1 MKKFLIVFLGL
12 LFIGITFFRPL
23 VFKRNLEI
31 KSNIQIDSVYY
42 YHGFPISS
50 LIRDIPR
57 NKETKEYELTI
68 EPVKFGIWI
77 G

>member
-1 MKKFLIVFLGL
+1 MSTLGVV
-12 LFIGITFFRPL
+12 FFRPIF
-23 VFKRNLEI
+23 FKKELKINEDLFL
-31 KSNIQIDSVYY
+31 KIDSVYY